1 MVSLPPSSV
10 TLLELESHS
19 DYIYS
24 ILRLEGLIITTCYP
38 KERATLTSEITVSCK
53 HTHLES
59 ISIVTKVHWLGRFT
73 PSGIYSYTSNQC

>member
-24 ILRLEGLIITTCYP
+24 ILRLEGLIITTCYL
-38 KERATLTSEITVSCK
+38 KR
-53 HTHLES
+53 ES
-59 ISIVTKVHWLGRFT
+59 R
-73 PSGIYSYTSNQC
+73 